1 MEENSKCLNLII
13 ELKIKNIIKFYFITL
28 SFKMY
33 QKLYSK
39 LISCLVTYSE
49 FLTLYEFF
57 SQISTNS
64 SNIVFSIKIPEN
76 LQKMFVN
83 NTLQKPLQKLKHKS
97 LNFDEKSLFIL
108 VKFAVVVI
116 K

>member
-83 NTLQKPLQKLKHKS
+83 NKPLQKLKHKS
-97 LNFDEKSLFIL
+97 LDFDEKSLFIL